1 MTTAASFLNLCHFS
15 LEVQSLD
22 DLNSVGAPGYALGF
36 QLLPTDPIGYFQL
49 TLTNVVVGSSI
60 LIESQDET
68 TIFYNGTTATS
79 SPQITLSVYA
89 SGSNLNDLRI
99 RVRKGSSPSYKPYE
113 TLATAVVGG
122 QSIYVSQIPDE

>member
-1 MTTAASFLNLCHFS
+1 M
-15 LEVQSLD
+15 
-22 DLNSVGAPGYALGF
+22 LGF
-36 QLLPTDPIGYFQL
+36 PVETLVFDSIKANAHGEQGGSFMWERLASDPIGTFVL

-68 TIFYNGTTATS
+68 TVFYNGIAATS

-99 RVRKGSSPSYKPYE
+99 RVRKGTSPSYKPYE
-113 TLATAVVGG
+113 TLVTAFVGG